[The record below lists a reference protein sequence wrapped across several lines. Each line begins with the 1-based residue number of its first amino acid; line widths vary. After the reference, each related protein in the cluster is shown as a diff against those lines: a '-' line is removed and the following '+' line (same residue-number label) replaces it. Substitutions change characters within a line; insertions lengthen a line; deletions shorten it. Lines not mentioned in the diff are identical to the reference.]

1 MNNIFCV
8 TSTHSIGCTFLDWS
22 IHYLSGS
29 DKFYNVE
36 SGWGE
41 LVSTPLSS
49 DNAHT
54 HQKNH
59 PNGIKLTTEVIQ
71 RLKKVNANIPL
82 SLYPIPL
89 YEEDAA
95 NELNIVIN
103 QKSDLFNN
111 EIKYYQQKDYAD
123 IWNQLTL
130 NNIPIVYV
138 KLTSDQLFLQ
148 SIRQFD
154 RNFPSIEIQ
163 PQTSNEVHAE
173 FLDIFFKDS
182 QINWNKQGMNST
194 WDQREF
200 ISLNIRPREFC
211 EFDSWVNFSTPHYYL
226 DAKELWYNGKDT
238 LINIMQYLNLTV
250 DAGRLIT
257 WLPIYSQWQQ
267 KQLDILKFVWNVDHI
282 CDCII
287 NNYYYD
293 ISSYKLDLWHEAII
307 QHIMIYKHG
316 LNFKTWNLEKFPN
329 NTQDLYKLL
338 EPNIHSVEDIYGI
351 RS

>member
-29 DKFYNVE
+29 NKFYNVE
-36 SGWGE
+36 TGWSK

-71 RLKKVNANIPL
+71 RLKKIKSDIPL
-82 SLYPIPL
+82 SLYPTLL
-89 YEEDAA
+89 YEEEAA
-95 NELNIVIN
+95 AELNITVN
-103 QKSDLFNN
+103 QLLDLFNN
-111 EIKYYQQKDYAD
+111 EIVYRQQKDYAD
-123 IWNQLTL
+123 IWNQLVS

-154 RNFPSIEIQ
+154 RNFPNTAVQ
-163 PQTSNEVHAE
+163 PQTSNEVHNK

-182 QINWNKQGMNST
+182 QTKWNELGMNT
-194 WDQREF
+194 IWDQREF
-200 ISLNIRPREFC
+200 IALNIRPYEYC
-211 EFDSWVNFSTPHYYL
+211 EFDSWVNFTNPYYYL
-226 DAKELWYNGKDT
+226 DARELWHNGKET
-238 LINIMQYLNLTV
+238 LINIMQYLKFAINEDRMV
-250 DAGRLIT
+250 S
-257 WLPIYSQWQQ
+257 WLPIYYQWQQ
-267 KQLDILKFVWNVDHI
+267 KQLNILKFAWNVDYI

-287 NNYYYD
+287 NNYYHD
-293 ISSYKLDLWHEAII
+293 ISSYNLDLWHEAII
-307 QHIMIYKHG
+307 QHIIMYKHG

-338 EPNIHSVEDIYGI
+338 EPNIHPVEDIYGI